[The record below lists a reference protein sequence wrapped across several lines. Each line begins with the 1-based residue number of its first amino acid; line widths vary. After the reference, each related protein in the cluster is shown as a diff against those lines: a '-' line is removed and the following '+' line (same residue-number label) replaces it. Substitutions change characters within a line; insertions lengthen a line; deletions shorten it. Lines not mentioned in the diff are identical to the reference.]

1 MVSIEDEWGEY
12 IKISAFKSKNTIA
25 SYKNAHGRLTEY
37 LEKPIYKSTPVAI
50 IAAVRELATN
60 PNTRASLLNV
70 AIVFYGIYEKNN
82 SKLLKYK
89 TEVAKEIAEHR
100 EKSLASK
107 EQVLPDMEFINK
119 HLKGLFVAERWA
131 DFIIMWLMLE
141 YNTRNAD
148 VDVEIVDT
156 IHKTKRDKMR
166 NYLVVRREDFVYI
179 RRNYKTY
186 KTYHEKR
193 FVFKNQLIK
202 RAVRYFKAEMPP
214 NSKLFLMNHNG
225 DRLSEGSIAN
235 YLKKILPE
243 GITESDLNKIQV
255 SEIESLADYYAL
267 EEMGK
272 RRGTSVETLINNY
285 HLKHAIK
292 KN

>member
-12 IKISAFKSKNTIA
+12 VKASAFKSKNTIA
-25 SYKNAHGRLTEY
+25 SYKNAHGRLTDY
-37 LEKPIYKSTPVAI
+37 LEKPIHKSTAPAI
-50 IAAVRELATN
+50 ITAVRELASN

-70 AIVFYGIYEKNN
+70 AIVFNGIYEKNN

-89 TEVAKEIAEHR
+89 TDVAKEIAQHR
-100 EKSLASK
+100 EKSMASK
-107 EQVLPDMEFINK
+107 EKTLPDMEFINK
-119 HLKGLFVAERWA
+119 HLKGLYVSERWA
-131 DFIIMWLMLE
+131 DFIIMWLMVE
-141 YNTRNAD
+141 FNTRNAD

-156 IHKTKRDKMR
+156 IHQTKRDKMR

-186 KTYHEKR
+186 KTYREKR

-214 NSKLFLMNHNG
+214 NEKLFLMNNNG

-243 GITESDLNKIQV
+243 GITESDINKIQV
-255 SEIESLADYYAL
+255 SEIESLADYGAL
-267 EEMGK
+267 VKMAE
-272 RRGTSVETLINNY
+272 RRGTSAETLITHY
-285 HLKHAIK
+285 HLKHATK
-292 KN
+292 

>member
-1 MVSIEDEWGEY
+1 
-12 IKISAFKSKNTIA
+12 
-25 SYKNAHGRLTEY
+25 
-37 LEKPIYKSTPVAI
+37 
-50 IAAVRELATN
+50 
-60 PNTRASLLNV
+60 V

-107 EQVLPDMEFINK
+107 EQTLPDMDFINK
-119 HLKGLFVAERWA
+119 HLKGLYVAERWA
-131 DFIIMWLMLE
+131 DFIIMWLMVN

-156 IHKTKRDKMR
+156 IHQTKRDKMR

-186 KTYHEKR
+186 KTYREKR

-214 NSKLFLMNHNG
+214 NEKLFLMNNNG

-243 GITESDLNKIQV
+243 GITESDINKIQV
-255 SEIESLADYYAL
+255 SEIESLADYGAL
-267 EEMGK
+267 VKMAE
-272 RRGTSVETLINNY
+272 RRGTSAETLITHY
-285 HLKHAIK
+285 HLKHATK
-292 KN
+292 